1 MRGFIRIYKYYRKFM
16 KGFSKLTSPLTDLT
30 KKYSFQWHEGDEKYF
45 QIMNEVIRN
54 CPILAFPDFS
64 KPFVLECDAS
74 REGIGAFLKQGQH
87 PINFESRK
95 LQPHE
100 RI

>member
-1 MRGFIRIYKYYRKFM
+1 M

-54 CPILAFPDFS
+54 FPILTLHNFS
-64 KPFVLECDAS
+64 KAFVLECNAS
-74 REGIGAFLKQGQH
+74 GEGIGAVLK
-87 PINFESRK
+87 
-95 LQPHE
+95 
-100 RI
+100 